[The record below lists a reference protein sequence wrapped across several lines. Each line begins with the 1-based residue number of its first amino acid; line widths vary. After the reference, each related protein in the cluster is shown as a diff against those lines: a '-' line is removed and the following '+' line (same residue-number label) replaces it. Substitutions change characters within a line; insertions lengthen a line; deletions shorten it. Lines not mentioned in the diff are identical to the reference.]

1 MGELNAAA
9 RDPGVISPLEHE
21 RRVRHELFSGLVDP
35 PPGRADKTGED
46 QRLRLCPALG
56 EALLDEELIGPSL
69 CRQSLRR
76 QARAGCWAISRPSAA
91 KAIATMWRALSP
103 AWSYCACGESWS
115 RKTSGSAIVRI
126 FSPWSSRPFIAR
138 WCSTWL
144 PNPPTAPSSIVIIT
158 SCSRARRWTRSVS
171 SGLAKRASATVVD

>member
-21 RRVRHELFSGLVDP
+21 RRVRHELFSGLIDP
-35 PPGRADKTGED
+35 PPGHADETCED

-69 CRQSLRR
+69 RRQRSKS
-76 QARAGCWAISRPSAA
+76 QARAGCWAISRPSAD
-91 KAIATMWRALSP
+91 KAIATMWRALSS

-115 RKTSGSAIVRI
+115 KKTSGNAIVRI
-126 FSPWSSRPFIAR
+126 LSP
-138 WCSTWL
+138 
-144 PNPPTAPSSIVIIT
+144 
-158 SCSRARRWTRSVS
+158 
-171 SGLAKRASATVVD
+171 